1 MFQSELCI
9 TRFDVKRA
17 FFFFF
22 FLDTKSRITHLH
34 ARKENIPIFLYFQ
47 KRNESV
53 GGGVKEAENFTG
65 RKSAWPRGV
74 AFEWSAL
81 EFSRKHH
88 RRRRTFLTFRLVA
101 IRGWRGKTNFK
112 SRLKTKAVDGGRVG
126 GLRAWRRRCGSDDD
140 GSGGGG
146 SFQAGSR
153 LRAGIKVAHRG
164 MKRLTPGDSRESCHR
179 QRRAR

>member
-1 MFQSELCI
+1 MNHQVSRRAAYHTIKTCFEANYVLSH
-9 TRFDVKRA
+9 FDVKRA

-22 FLDTKSRITHLH
+22 FGYKKSHHTF
-34 ARKENIPIFLYFQ
+34 ARKGERKIFLFFFIF
-47 KRNESV
+47 RNGTNRSR
-53 GGGVKEAENFTG
+53 GVNEAENFTG
-65 RKSAWPRGV
+65 RRKSAWPRGV

-112 SRLKTKAVDGGRVG
+112 SRLKTKAVDGGRAG

-140 GSGGGG
+140 GSGG
-146 SFQAGSR
+146 SFQAGTVYG
-153 LRAGIKVAHRG
+153 L
-164 MKRLTPGDSRESCHR
+164 E
-179 QRRAR
+179 